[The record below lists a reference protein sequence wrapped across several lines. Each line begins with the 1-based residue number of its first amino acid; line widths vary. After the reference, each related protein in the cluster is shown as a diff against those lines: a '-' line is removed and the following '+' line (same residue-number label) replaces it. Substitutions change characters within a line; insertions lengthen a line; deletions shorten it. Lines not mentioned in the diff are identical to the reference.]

1 MTQDELADKI
11 RGGWAAK
18 TIGCTYGG
26 PVEFLHNGTMIQDYT
41 PIKWSK
47 DRVKFYFD
55 TFPGLYDDLYVDI
68 IFVNVFERLGLEA
81 PADSFAISFAN
92 AGFPLWHAN
101 QVAKYN
107 IKQGIMPPMSGHWLN
122 NPHADDIDYQIE
134 ADFAGLMTPGMPNTA
149 SEISDRVG
157 HIFTYGDGW
166 YGGVYVGA
174 LYSMA
179 FVSDDVEVVVSEA
192 LKTIPE
198 QSDFYRCMKDVIDWY
213 KQYPND
219 WKQTWFECQKKWTS
233 EVGCPDG
240 VFAPFDIDAKI
251 NSAYVIM
258 GLLYGQKD
266 FFSTIDIAARCGQ
279 DSDCNPASAGGI
291 LGAMLGYGNIP
302 EKWMRNLREVED
314 MDFAYT
320 DISLNRTY
328 EMSFC
333 QALEVIRR
341 NGGSVGE
348 TDVTI
353 ACQQPVPVRFEESFE
368 GHYPTERR
376 SIHKSLPE
384 AGGIEFDGIGAVL
397 TGALRCPDESYV
409 AEVTFSIDGQPVERV
424 KLPALYRTRR
434 HELFWRYRLPS
445 GPHRITAEWHNPRK
459 DASLQ
464 IRDLLVYG
472 STPQAAGN

>member
-1 MTQDELADKI
+1 
-11 RGGWAAK
+11 
-18 TIGCTYGG
+18 
-26 PVEFLHNGTMIQDYT
+26 
-41 PIKWSK
+41 
-47 DRVKFYFD
+47 
-55 TFPGLYDDLYVDI
+55 
-68 IFVNVFERLGLEA
+68 
-81 PADSFAISFAN
+81 
-92 AGFPLWHAN
+92 
-101 QVAKYN
+101 
-107 IKQGIMPPMSGHWLN
+107 
-122 NPHADDIDYQIE
+122 
-134 ADFAGLMTPGMPNTA
+134 
-149 SEISDRVG
+149 
-157 HIFTYGDGW
+157 
-166 YGGVYVGA
+166 
-174 LYSMA
+174 
-179 FVSDDVEVVVSEA
+179 
-192 LKTIPE
+192 
-198 QSDFYRCMKDVIDWY
+198 
-213 KQYPND
+213 
-219 WKQTWFECQKKWTS
+219 
-233 EVGCPDG
+233 
-240 VFAPFDIDAKI
+240 
-251 NSAYVIM
+251 
-258 GLLYGQKD
+258 
-266 FFSTIDIAARCGQ
+266 
-279 DSDCNPASAGGI
+279 
-291 LGAMLGYGNIP
+291 
-302 EKWMRNLREVED
+302 MRNLREVED

-353 ACQQPVPVRFEESFE
+353 ACQQPVPVRFEQSFE

-397 TGALRCPDESYV
+397 TGVLRCPDESYV